1 VGDGEPVGRAVAEGD
16 ATGRG
21 VAEGEVVDREA
32 DGVGEGFTCTCTS
45 AAKRVVP
52 ASRVAAVAD
61 LNLNMTA
68 YATQCSP
75 FRKVN
80 LGSGKGE
87 SFSKKIGPSHTR
99 R

>member
-1 VGDGEPVGRAVAEGD
+1 VGEGD
-16 ATGRG
+16 PAGRE
-21 VAEGEVVDREA
+21 VAEGEVAGREA

-52 ASRVAAVAD
+52 VSRAAAAVD
-61 LNLNMTA
+61 DQNLSMTA

-80 LGSGKGE
+80 LGPGDASH
-87 SFSKKIGPSHTR
+87 SPQNIASSHTR